1 MSLLVLHP
9 RGPDPMERLAREAGL
24 HPDTVRQLAR
34 LGLVEPPYSRD
45 AAARLARA
53 VRLRRDLGLSYASAV
68 FACELLARID
78 DLEERLARS
87 SSNGPRP
94 R

>member
-1 MSLLVLHP
+1 MSLLVIHP
-9 RGPDPMERLAREAGL
+9 PAADGIERLAREAGM
-24 HPDTVRQLAR
+24 HPETVRRLVR

-68 FACELLARID
+68 FACELLTRID
-78 DLEERLARS
+78 ELEERLARS
-87 SSNGPRP
+87 SSNGLRP